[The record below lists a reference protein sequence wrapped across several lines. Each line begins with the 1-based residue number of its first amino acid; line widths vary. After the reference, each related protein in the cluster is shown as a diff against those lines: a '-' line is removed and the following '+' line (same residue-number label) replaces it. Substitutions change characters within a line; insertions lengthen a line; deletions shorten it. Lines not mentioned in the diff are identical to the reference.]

1 MLHLK
6 NVSLK
11 NVSLDKGDLLCSIWS
26 DQNQTKKI
34 MKPERGMR
42 LVRTKK
48 RVFEDILEYFKGIVR
63 KGKLKPGDRLLSER
77 ELAGKL
83 EVSRASL
90 REALRALEMLGFLSI
105 NPGKGAYVLSPST
118 ETLSAFTELTMY
130 LRPTISENIL
140 EVRIIIECEAV
151 RLASKRAS
159 REELGCIKGS
169 LEKMQRLTPGKG
181 LAVKASQVDF
191 GFHKKIINATHN
203 DFLIFLYDLIEVLLR
218 RSHSERWA
226 AALSNITGAFD
237 KIIRAHEAIYE
248 AIVDGNEAL
257 AEKRLREHFKILE

>member
-1 MLHLK
+1 MF
-6 NVSLK
+6 
-11 NVSLDKGDLLCSIWS
+11 LLTRGTLYAQSGL
-26 DQNQTKKI
+26 TKVKQRGV
-34 MKPERGMR
+34 MKQEKGMR

-159 REELGCIKGS
+159 REELRYIKS
-169 LEKMQRLTPGKG
+169 LLEQMQRLTPGKD
-181 LAVKASQVDF
+181 LAVRASQVDF